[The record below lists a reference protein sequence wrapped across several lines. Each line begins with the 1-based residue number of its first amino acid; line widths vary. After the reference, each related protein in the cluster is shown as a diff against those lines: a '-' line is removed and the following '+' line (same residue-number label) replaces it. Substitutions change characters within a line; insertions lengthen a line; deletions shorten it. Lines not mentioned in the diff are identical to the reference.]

1 MLLGSIVLPSHT
13 TTQVTQSAGN
23 QLFMPP
29 RGLELMT
36 QLVDVRGQPTRYQ
49 LDHGWTIEKPNL
61 DFLSMLIITN
71 KFITDEVLMVEELFK
86 FLNLEI

>member
-1 MLLGSIVLPSHT
+1 
-13 TTQVTQSAGN
+13 
-23 QLFMPP
+23 
-29 RGLELMT
+29 MT